1 MTTRK
6 RRKRRR
12 RERKRKGRRRL
23 TITKF
28 NESGLLEKCSLM
40 QSNVLVIPLKEM
52 TLQLIISAFN

>member
-1 MTTRK
+1 MTMTTRK

-52 TLQLIISAFN
+52 TL